1 MLLQHSNVGV
11 QPNVCSRQ
19 SVVAPPPA
27 ITSNR
32 RGRSSKASP
41 ITARAARGVNPAL
54 VVGAGSQQRR
64 ASRPVRAAASSADAP
79 TSSSSQ
85 VYDTVIVGGGLSGLV
100 AGQALA
106 AKHGIRNFLVTE
118 ARERVGG
125 NVTSLEGDGYIWEE
139 GPNSFQPS
147 DSMLQ
152 IAVSWVWDISAH
164 NNLR

>member
-1 MLLQHSNVGV
+1 
-11 QPNVCSRQ
+11 
-19 SVVAPPPA
+19 
-27 ITSNR
+27 
-32 RGRSSKASP
+32 
-41 ITARAARGVNPAL
+41 
-54 VVGAGSQQRR
+54 
-64 ASRPVRAAASSADAP
+64 
-79 TSSSSQ
+79 